1 MCAEDDEQPLKIES
15 IDRRSFVKSWGTAAE
30 WLGFQHS
37 LNLSKS
43 SRHQTCGPSDY
54 CPTEYKVSL
63 RLGEEDVL
71 LVRDA
76 QNKVR
81 AFNPTCTH
89 KKYRVRFNPMKE
101 RLDCKCHKSSFNLE
115 GEVQGG
121 PAPRDQTFATR
132 IDETKQQLRSSCH
145 PGRQSDKTSGFAY
158 VSSMMM
164 QLAQL
169 VNLPLP

>member
-15 IDRRSFVKSWGTAAE
+15 IDRRTFVKSLAGTAA
-30 WLGFQHS
+30 LGMVGFPAFAKPQPVIKAIKLADLQIIAQPNTS
-37 LNLSKS
+37 
-43 SRHQTCGPSDY
+43 
-54 CPTEYKVSL
+54 VSL

-89 KKYRVRFNPMKE
+89 KKCKVRFNPMKE

-121 PAPRDQTFATR
+121 PAPRDLETFATR
-132 IDETKQQLRSSCH
+132 IDETKQQLLIKLPS
-145 PGRQSDKTSGFAY
+145 RQTK
-158 VSSMMM
+158 
-164 QLAQL
+164 
-169 VNLPLP
+169 